1 MGLDDRE
8 RSLRA
13 KMASYT
19 APKELLEAGGT
30 ARGEGDEDG
39 GGDGFRKPSRVI
51 DREDDYRKRRLARA
65 LSPARNDAF
74 AAVSFR
80 EGEGEIGGNV

>member
-1 MGLDDRE
+1 MADDPEEDEAMGLDDRE

-30 ARGEGDEDG
+30 ARGEGDEDAWS
-39 GGDGFRKPSRVI
+39 D
-51 DREDDYRKRRLARA
+51 
-65 LSPARNDAF
+65 
-74 AAVSFR
+74 
-80 EGEGEIGGNV
+80 